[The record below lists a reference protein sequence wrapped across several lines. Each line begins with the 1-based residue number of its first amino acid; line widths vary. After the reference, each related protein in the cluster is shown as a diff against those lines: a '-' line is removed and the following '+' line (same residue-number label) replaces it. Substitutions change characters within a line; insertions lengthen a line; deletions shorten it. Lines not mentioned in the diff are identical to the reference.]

1 MCSAPD
7 VPAPVSRQDTKM
19 PERPATDRQQGDDR
33 LRRRR
38 GYAALLAS
46 TPAGAIGAPVT
57 TASAG
62 AAPTLG
68 G

>member
-7 VPAPVSRQDTKM
+7 VPAPVSRQETKM
-19 PERPATDRQQGDDR
+19 PERPASGRSMDESK
-33 LRRRR
+33 RRRR

-46 TPAGAIGAPVT
+46 TPAGAMTRPNT
-57 TASAG
+57 TATAGG
-62 AAPTLG
+62 AATLG